1 MIKNVLKIFLKCV
14 KKKERG
20 RHLPGYWQYK
30 SLESIDDDEK

>member
-1 MIKNVLKIFLKCV
+1 MYLRKMIKKCV

-20 RHLPGYWQYK
+20 RHLPGYWQLT